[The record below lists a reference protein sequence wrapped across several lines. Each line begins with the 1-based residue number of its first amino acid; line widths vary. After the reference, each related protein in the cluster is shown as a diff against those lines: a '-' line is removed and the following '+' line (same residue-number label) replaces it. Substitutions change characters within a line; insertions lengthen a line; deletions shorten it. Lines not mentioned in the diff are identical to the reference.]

1 MVKVILGYDI
11 MPGMSVEA
19 YEKWLRDIHVPDLA
33 KIPGL
38 RKIVFNTVKDR
49 VRPDTPAKFF
59 RIAELHYDDM
69 AAWEKARD
77 WRVANPVSK
86 ERSAEGKTDFKFY
99 LVCDSEEVVISGPG
113 AA

>member
-19 YEKWLRDIHVPDLA
+19 YEKWLREVHVPDLS

-38 RKIVFNTVKDR
+38 RKIVFNTVKGLVLGDK
-49 VRPDTPAKFF
+49 TFY

-69 AAWEKARD
+69 ESFETAQK
-77 WRVANPVSK
+77 WRLANPVSA
-86 ERSAEGKTDFKFY
+86 ERSAKGKTDFKFY
-99 LVCDSEEVVISGPG
+99 VFCESEEVVVSG
-113 AA
+113 